1 MPYIYKS
8 GLQFGINETNIYGGA
23 SYVELTQAEYD
34 ALSDAEKHNGQIY
47 FITDGNYDFLIV
59 NDSVPIGSI
68 QAYGGMSAPTNWLIC
83 DGRAVSRTDY
93 KELFKVIGVFFG
105 EGDGATTFNLPDLT
119 GRVAIGHNDTYSLG
133 AQGGNKD
140 AIIPYHNHS
149 IASSGACT
157 TNSTSKTLTGDVWNM
172 AVQSSSQNLTTTG
185 IFSARTTT
193 EGVGYTSS
201 TNQRQDGFHIDAT
214 HSHGI
219 PNHTHTVNYAG
230 TADNTVDANMQPY
243 LVTNYIIKAKNPSIT
258 SGQQLQAME
267 LFYPVGS
274 YFETS
279 DSTFDPNIEW
289 GGTWVSTGANIYEEK
304 KLLWTN
310 SNPTAVF
317 NAQTLSLDLTA
328 YDYVEIGARWMA
340 TYDGTIKYQKFSIGN
355 SYGTYL
361 VIPVG
366 ANDGVSDTQRYNSMR
381 AITINT
387 NGIVFKSG
395 GYYRWSATDQGSSET
410 YAVPIKIFG
419 IKELTQYKWHRTA

>member
-59 NDSVPIGSI
+59 NDSVPVGSI

-93 KELFKVIGVFFG
+93 KELFQVIGVFFG

-119 GRVAIGHNDTYSLG
+119 GRVAIGHNNTYSLG

-149 IASSGACT
+149 VASSGACT
-157 TNSTSKTLTGDVWNM
+157 TNSTSKTLTGSVWNM

-185 IFSARTTT
+185 IFSSRGTT
-193 EGVGYTSS
+193 EGVGYTSNS
-201 TNQRQDGFHIDAT
+201 NQRPDGFNIDAT

-243 LVTNYIIKAKNPSIT
+243 LVTNYIIKAKNPSVT

-274 YFETS
+274 YYETS
-279 DSTFDPNIEW
+279 DLTFDPNVEW
-289 GGTWVSTGANIYEEK
+289 GGTWVSKTIENNDTISGTPTFTGSHSGNWSSLTKVGKMVQFKLSAN
-304 KLLWTN
+304 
-310 SNPTAVF
+310 F
-317 NAQTLSLDLTA
+317 NMSLTA
-328 YDYVEIGARWMA
+328 GTNTPIGSIPEGFRPISEVVVGGYIVGG
-340 TYDGTIKYQKFSIGN
+340 TYGFVFIEPDGTIMLQRVAAGTGN
-355 SYGTYL
+355 L
-361 VIPVG
+361 VRQ
-366 ANDGVSDTQRYNSMR
+366 N
-381 AITINT
+381 
-387 NGIVFKSG
+387 IVYFTS
-395 GYYRWSATDQGSSET
+395 QNE
-410 YAVPIKIFG
+410 VEKIC
-419 IKELTQYKWHRTA
+419 WHRTA

>member
-59 NDSVPIGSI
+59 NDSVPVGSI

-157 TNSTSKTLTGDVWNM
+157 TNSTSKTLTGSVWNM

-185 IFSARTTT
+185 IFSSRGTT
-193 EGVGYTSS
+193 EGVGYASNS
-201 TNQRQDGFHIDAT
+201 NQRPDGFSIDAT

-279 DSTFDPNIEW
+279 DSTFDPNVEW
-289 GGTWVSTGANIYEEK
+289 GGTWVSKSYSDNIIVEEGTDGI
-304 KLLWTN
+304 WTYRKWN
-310 SNPTAVF
+310 SGIAECWGQGTK
-317 NAQTLSLDLTA
+317 TLSNYATSGSFYGYYTDFALPSNLFTSISTHTYTA
-328 YDYVEIGARWMA
+328 TVGSGFTMSASGMA
-340 TYDGTIKYQKFSIGN
+340 TSTTNFKVYALASVSGSQSCIFDMIVKGIWK
-355 SYGTYL
+355 SYTA
-361 VIPVG
+361 P
-366 ANDGVSDTQRYNSMR
+366 T
-381 AITINT
+381 TT
-387 NGIVFKSG
+387 
-395 GYYRWSATDQGSSET
+395 
-410 YAVPIKIFG
+410 
-419 IKELTQYKWHRTA
+419 YKWHRTA